1 VPLSDVAIRNLKSRD
16 KSFKASDSHG
26 LYLLVNPTG
35 SRLWRFKYRF
45 NGKEKLL
52 ALGSYPLVGLKLAR
66 DKRDEARLLLVEGY
80 DPATERKR
88 RKRQEFLERG
98 ISFSDLAA
106 EYLDKLKREGRAAQ
120 TLKKLEWIVS
130 QAEVRLG
137 EMEVKEIETQDI
149 LACLRVIEADG
160 KFETAG
166 RVRSTIGAILRYAIA
181 TGRATTDP
189 TQALKGALISP
200 KKKHRSALTDK
211 REIGALMR
219 AIDGYSGEP
228 KTAIALQ
235 LLALLA
241 QRPGELRL
249 ASWDEFDLN
258 EATWRIP
265 AERMKMR
272 RPHRVPL
279 PRQAVDWLRELERYR
294 QKSDLLFPS
303 TRNWKKP
310 VSENTFNQALR
321 RMGFD
326 KDTVTAHGFRATFST
341 LANEA
346 GKWNPDAI
354 ERALAHVDGNDVRRA
369 YARGEHWDERVELA
383 QWWADELD
391 AYRELIRSND

>member
-16 KSFKASDSHG
+16 RPFKVTDSHG
-26 LYLLVNPTG
+26 LYLLINPAG

-66 DKRDEARLLLVEGY
+66 EKRDEARLLLVEGY
-80 DPATERKR
+80 DPSAERKR
-88 RKRQEFLERG
+88 RKRQEFLEQG

-106 EYLDKLKREGRAAQ
+106 EYLDKLRREGRAAQ

-130 QAEVRLG
+130 LAQSRLG
-137 EMEVKEIETQDI
+137 DMEVKDIETQDI
-149 LACLRVIEADG
+149 LACLRIVEAEG

-166 RVRSTIGAILRYAIA
+166 RLRSTIGAILRYAIA

-200 KKKHRSALTDK
+200 KKRHRSALTDK
-211 REIGALMR
+211 RELGGLML
-219 AIDGYSGEP
+219 AIDAYSGEP
-228 KTAIALQ
+228 KTAIGLQ
-235 LLALLA
+235 LLAILA
-241 QRPGELRL
+241 PRPGELRL
-249 ASWDEFDLN
+249 ACWDEFNLED
-258 EATWRIP
+258 AMWRVP

-272 RPHRVPL
+272 LPHRVPL
-279 PRQAVDWLRELERYR
+279 PGQAVHWLEELARYR

-310 VSENTFNQALR
+310 VSENTFNQAIR

-326 KDTVTAHGFRATFST
+326 RDQVTAHGFRATFST
-341 LANEA
+341 LANES

-369 YARGEHWDERVELA
+369 YARGEHWDERVEMA

-391 AYRELIRSND
+391 LYRELAAAA